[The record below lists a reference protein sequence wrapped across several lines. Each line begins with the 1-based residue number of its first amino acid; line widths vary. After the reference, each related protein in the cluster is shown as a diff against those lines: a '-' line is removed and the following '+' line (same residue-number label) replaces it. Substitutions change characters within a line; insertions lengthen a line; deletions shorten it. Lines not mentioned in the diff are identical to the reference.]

1 MLITVKSTRQ
11 SEMID
16 ITGKIKQAVA
26 ESGIKEGIV
35 HLFSM
40 HTTAGI
46 TVNEACDPDVRTD
59 MVSVLNK
66 LVPWEDNYRHL
77 EGNSAA
83 HVKTTLVGTSQ
94 TLIVEK
100 GTLVLGTWQ
109 GIFFCEFD
117 GPRTRKIRL
126 DFAFALPPEV

>member
-1 MLITVKSTRQ
+1 MLITVKSNRK

-16 ITGKIKQAVA
+16 ITDKIKQAVA
-26 ESGIKEGIV
+26 ESGIRDGIV
-35 HLFSM
+35 HLFSL

-46 TVNEACDPDVRTD
+46 TINEACDPDVRTD
-59 MVSVLNK
+59 MVSVLKK
-66 LVPWEDNYRHL
+66 LVPLEDNYRHL

-94 TLIVEK
+94 TLMVEK
-100 GTLVLGTWQ
+100 GALVLGTWQ

-117 GPRTRKIRL
+117 GPRTRRLRL
-126 DFAFALPPEV
+126 DVFPGNSQQ

>member
-1 MLITVKSTRQ
+1 MLITVKSSRK

-16 ITGKIKQAVA
+16 ITDKIKKAVA
-26 ESGIKEGIV
+26 ESGIRDGIV
-35 HLFSM
+35 HLFSL

-46 TVNEACDPDVRTD
+46 TINEACDPDVRTD
-59 MVSVLNK
+59 MVSVLKK

-77 EGNSAA
+77 EGNAAA

-100 GTLVLGTWQ
+100 GSLVLGTWQ

-117 GPRTRKIRL
+117 GPRTRRIRL
-126 DFAFALPPEV
+126 DVLPGNRQQ

>member
-1 MLITVKSTRQ
+1 MLITVKSTRK

-16 ITGKIKQAVA
+16 VTGKIQQAVA
-26 ESGIKEGIV
+26 ESGIREGII

-46 TVNEACDPDVRTD
+46 TINEACDPDVRTD
-59 MVSVLNK
+59 MLGVLNK

-83 HVKTTLVGTSQ
+83 HVKTTLVGTAQ
-94 TLIVEK
+94 TLMVEN
-100 GTLVLGTWQ
+100 GALVLGTWQ

-126 DFAFALPPEV
+126 DIFPSLDQ

>member
-1 MLITVKSTRQ
+1 MIIDIKSTQ
-11 SEMID
+11 KTELIN
-16 ITGKIKQAVA
+16 ITDPVKKALKDSGKTD
-26 ESGIKEGIV
+26 GIV

-46 TVNEACDPDVRTD
+46 TINEAWDSDVAMD
-59 MVSVLNK
+59 MITVLNK
-66 LVPWEDNYRHL
+66 LVPWEANYRHL

-94 TLIVEK
+94 TIALEN
-100 GTLVLGTWQ
+100 GQLVLGTWQ

-117 GPRTRKIRL
+117 GPRTRHVRL
-126 DFAFALPPEV
+126 DILGTNHL